1 MKKLLSLVLV
11 FVMVSALVGCG
22 QQAPQLKGS
31 YSTEGSALGF
41 NLVFDEKGHFCL
53 YTQEDGLL
61 AEGNY
66 RQRDEHLYDLD
77 SVTGESGSVI
87 LEGDGLYYIAESPHR
102 IEFFQKYSEDPTF
115 TGNWALDWGHF
126 PEGAYDIAVP

>member
-1 MKKLLSLVLV
+1 MKKLLSLVFTLL
-11 FVMVSALVGCG
+11 MVTALVGCG
-22 QQAPQLKGS
+22 NQEPRLKGS
-31 YSTEGSALGF
+31 YSTEGSAQGF

-53 YTQEDGLL
+53 YIQEGGLL
-61 AEGNY
+61 EEGNY
-66 RQRDEHLYDLD
+66 RQRDGHLYDLS

-87 LEGDGLYYIAESPHR
+87 LEEDGLYYIAESPHR
-102 IEFFQKYSEDPTF
+102 IDFFQKYSEDPTF